1 MNNITNN
8 DEILKELAELKEET
22 IAVLDEIE
30 RVEAEIKAKNTMT
43 LKEGMRQLK
52 QYLDLTEGVG
62 MSRDDAF
69 AMLSAFSKLG

>member
-1 MNNITNN
+1 MANN

-22 IAVLDEIE
+22 ITVLDEIE

-43 LKEGMRQLK
+43 LREGMRQVK
-52 QYLDLTEGVG
+52 QYLDLTEEAG
-62 MSRDDAF
+62 MSRADAF